1 MRRFSCIMLLLIFSN
16 AHSQQ
21 INFFEITNQFTLP
34 ANVKIY
40 KGARSTPALQCWYIE
55 VDLKKP
61 GAVVKP
67 YFNPA
72 GREGITTFSQR
83 FNTIASI
90 NGGYFDVTT
99 GASYS
104 ALANPDM
111 LLAKN
116 IASVVRD
123 SRTYYLT
130 RGFWSIEETR
140 DMAVDWIYHYGNRVI
155 DIYRFINPLNNAQ
168 GTPVP
173 APSPLN
179 GSAMYE
185 VKAGIG
191 GGPVLL
197 KNGEVRIT
205 YTEEV
210 FWGSGVGLSN
220 RDPRS
225 AIGFTEDKKVILFV
239 ADGRQTISEGLSLTE
254 LATVMQSLGCKEAM
268 NLDGG
273 GSSQMAV
280 STTLVNRP
288 EGGTFQRPIPTM
300 VSVVAA
306 DSLPLLPAAYLN
318 QKYDTDDTTYC
329 TLTGTWTQSAI
340 SGWWGGTPARVAQ
353 VGTGDRTAE
362 FKLNLPAA
370 GVYTVSGWW
379 VAASDR
385 AKNTPFIIYHANG
398 IDTIRVDQSVNGV
411 RWNNLGEFTF
421 TGTPADRVII
431 SNSATGGNV
440 VCADGLRILSF
451 DSTLT
456 HIYEPPA
463 MTPHEYNLVNN
474 YPNPFNP
481 GTTIEYYVPEP
492 GMVTLKVYDSLGR
505 EINTLVHES
514 KEAGYY
520 QQEFNG
526 IELPSGIYIAVL
538 RSKNTTASVK
548 MLLVK

>member
-1 MRRFSCIMLLLIFSN
+1 MRRLTLFAVLLL
-16 AHSQQ
+16 APLQAQQ
-21 INFFEITNQFTLP
+21 INFFEITNQYSLP
-34 ANVKIY
+34 GNVKIY
-40 KGARSTPALQCWYIE
+40 KGVRSSPALQCWYIE

-72 GREGITTFSQR
+72 GREGITAFSNR
-83 FNTIASI
+83 FSTIAAI

-104 ALANPDM
+104 ALVNPDM
-111 LLAKN
+111 LLARN

-140 DMAVDWIYHYGNRVI
+140 DMAVDWIYHFGTRVI
-155 DIYRFINPLNNAQ
+155 DIYRFTNPLNNAQ

-185 VKAGIG
+185 IKAGIG
-191 GGPVLL
+191 GGPVLI
-197 KNGEVRIT
+197 KNGQIRVT

-210 FWGSGVGLSN
+210 FWGSGVGLTN

-225 AIGFTEDKKVILFV
+225 AIGYTEDKRVILFV
-239 ADGRQTISEGLSLTE
+239 ADGRQTISEGLSLNE
-254 LATVMQSLGCKEAM
+254 LAAVMQSLGCREAL

-280 STTLVNRP
+280 GTSLVNRP
-288 EGGTFQRPIPTM
+288 EGGTAQRAIPTM
-300 VSVVAA
+300 VAVVLP

-318 QKYDTDDTTYC
+318 NKYDTEDTSVC
-329 TLTGTWTQSAI
+329 TMTGTWTQSAI

-353 VGTGDRTAE
+353 VGTGERTAE
-362 FKLNLPAA
+362 FRLNLPAP
-370 GVYTVSGWW
+370 GVYTLSAWW

-385 AKNTPFIIYHANG
+385 AKNTPYIIHHANG
-398 IDTIRVDQSVNGV
+398 VDTIRVNQSVSGV
-411 RWNNLGEFTF
+411 RWNTLGEFTF
-421 TGTPADRVII
+421 TGTAADRVVI
-431 SNSATGGNV
+431 SNNATGGNV

-451 DSTLT
+451 DSLLTDIQEPGDDLPHDFTLLT
-456 HIYEPPA
+456 
-463 MTPHEYNLVNN
+463 N

-481 GTTIEYYVPEP
+481 ETVISYQVQEA
-492 GMVTLKVYDSLGR
+492 GMVTLKIYDLLGR
-505 EINTLVHES
+505 EVSTLVNES
-514 KEAGYY
+514 KAAGYY
-520 QQEFNG
+520 QEQFNG
-526 IELPSGIYIAVL
+526 SVLPSGIYMAILVTGSFS
-538 RSKNTTASVK
+538 RSLK
-548 MLLVK
+548 MMLMK

>member
-1 MRRFSCIMLLLIFSN
+1 MRRFTLFAVLLLL
-16 AHSQQ
+16 APLQAQQ
-21 INFFEITNQFTLP
+21 INFFEITNQYSLP
-34 ANVKIY
+34 GNVKIY
-40 KGARSTPALQCWYIE
+40 KGVRSSPALQCWYIE

-72 GREGITTFSQR
+72 GREGITAFSNR
-83 FNTIASI
+83 FSTIAGI

-104 ALANPDM
+104 ALVNPDI
-111 LLAKN
+111 LLARN

-140 DMAVDWIYHYGNRVI
+140 DMAVDWIYHFGTRVI
-155 DIYRFINPLNNAQ
+155 DIYRFTNPLNNAQ

-185 VKAGIG
+185 IKAGIG
-191 GGPVLL
+191 GGPVLI
-197 KNGEVRIT
+197 KNGQIRVT

-210 FWGSGVGLSN
+210 FWGSGVGLTN

-225 AIGFTEDKKVILFV
+225 AIGYTEDKRVILFV
-239 ADGRQTISEGLSLTE
+239 ADGRQTISEGLSLNE
-254 LATVMQSLGCKEAM
+254 LAAVMQSLGCREAL

-280 STTLVNRP
+280 GTSLVNRP
-288 EGGTFQRPIPTM
+288 EGVTAQRAIPTM
-300 VSVVAA
+300 VAVVLP

-318 QKYDTDDTTYC
+318 NKYDTEDTAVC
-329 TLTGTWTQSAI
+329 SMTGTWTQSAI

-353 VGTGDRTAE
+353 VGTGERTAE
-362 FKLNLPAA
+362 FRLNLPAP
-370 GVYTVSGWW
+370 GVYTLSAWW

-385 AKNTPFIIYHANG
+385 AKNTPYIIHHANG
-398 IDTIRVDQSVNGV
+398 VDTIRVNQSVSGV
-411 RWNNLGEFTF
+411 RWNTLGEFTF
-421 TGTPADRVII
+421 TGTAADRVVI
-431 SNSATGGNV
+431 SNNATGGNV

-451 DSTLT
+451 DSLLTDIHEPGDASPQDFTLLT
-456 HIYEPPA
+456 
-463 MTPHEYNLVNN
+463 N

-481 GTTIEYYVPEP
+481 ETVISYQVQEA
-492 GMVTLKVYDSLGR
+492 GMVTLKIYDLLGR
-505 EINTLVHES
+505 EVSTLVNES
-514 KEAGYY
+514 KAAGYY
-520 QQEFNG
+520 QEQFNG
-526 IELPSGIYIAVL
+526 SGLPSGIYMAVL
-538 RSKNTTASVK
+538 VTGSFSRSLK
-548 MLLVK
+548 MMLTK

>member
-1 MRRFSCIMLLLIFSN
+1 MSRLSVLFFLLFFIPVYT
-16 AHSQQ
+16 QQ
-21 INFFEITNQFTLP
+21 INFFEITSQFILP
-34 ANVKIY
+34 ENVKVY

-55 VDLKKP
+55 IDLKKQ

-67 YFNPA
+67 YFNLV
-72 GREGITTFSQR
+72 GREGITSFSQR

-90 NGGYFDVTT
+90 NGGYFDVTY

-104 ALANPDM
+104 ALVNPDIVY
-111 LLAKN
+111 AKN

-140 DMAVDWIYHYGNRVI
+140 DMSVDWIYHFGNRVI
-155 DIYRFINPLNNAQ
+155 DIYRFSNPLNNVQ

-185 VKAGIG
+185 IKAGVG
-191 GGPVLL
+191 GGPVLI
-197 KNGEVRIT
+197 KNNQIRIT

-210 FWGSGVGLSN
+210 FWGSGVGLTN

-225 AIGFTEDKKVILFV
+225 AIGFTADKRVILFV
-239 ADGRQTISEGLSLTE
+239 ADGRQTISEGLSLSE
-254 LATVMQSLGCKEAM
+254 LATVLKDLGCTDAM

-280 STTLVNRP
+280 GTTLVNRP
-288 EGGTFQRPIPTM
+288 EGGTFQRAIPTM
-300 VSVVAA
+300 VSVVIP
-306 DSLPLLPAAYLN
+306 DSLPLFPAAYLN
-318 QKYDTDDTTYC
+318 KKYDTDDSVFC

-353 VGTGDRTAE
+353 VGTGERTAE
-362 FKLNLPAA
+362 FKLNLPAP
-370 GVYTVSGWW
+370 GIYTLSAWW

-385 AKNTPFIIYHANG
+385 AENTPYIIYHANG
-398 IDTIRVDQSVNGV
+398 IDTVRVDQSLNGV
-411 RWNNLGEFTF
+411 RWNNIGEFTF
-421 TGTPADRVII
+421 TGTHTDRVVI
-431 SNSATGGNV
+431 SNAASGGNV

-456 HIYEPPA
+456 DVYEPVETAPQNF
-463 MTPHEYNLVNN
+463 TLLTN

-481 GTTIEYYVPEP
+481 ETTIGYQIPEAA
-492 GMVTLKVYDSLGR
+492 MVSLKVFDLLGR
-505 EINTLVHES
+505 KVATIVNETIA
-514 KEAGYY
+514 AGYY
-520 QQEFNG
+520 QEQFNG
-526 IELPSGIYIAVL
+526 RDLPSGIYIAVL
-538 RSKNTTASVK
+538 AAGKFSRSVK
-548 MLLVK
+548 IMLMK

>member
-1 MRRFSCIMLLLIFSN
+1 MNRLVIFAWLLLFAN
-16 AHSQQ
+16 TYTQQ

-34 ANVKIY
+34 ENVKIF
-40 KGARSTPALQCWYIE
+40 KGARSVPALQCWYIE

-67 YFNPA
+67 YYNPA
-72 GREGITTFSQR
+72 GREGITAFSQR

-90 NGGYFDVTT
+90 NGGFFDVTT

-104 ALANPDM
+104 ALANPDI
-111 LLAKN
+111 LYAKN

-140 DMAVDWIYHYGNRVI
+140 DMAVDWIYHFGNRVI
-155 DIYRFINPLNNAQ
+155 DIYRFASPLNNAQ

-179 GSAMYE
+179 GAAMYE
-185 VKAGIG
+185 IKAGAG
-191 GGPVLL
+191 GGPVLI
-197 KNGEVRIT
+197 KNNQIRVT

-210 FWGSGVGLSN
+210 FWGSGVGLIN

-225 AIGFTEDKKVILFV
+225 AIGFTADKRVILFV
-239 ADGRQTISEGLSLTE
+239 ADGRQTISEGLSLNE
-254 LATVMQSLGCKEAM
+254 LATVLKDLGCTDAM

-280 STTLVNRP
+280 STTLVNKP
-288 EGGTFQRPIPTM
+288 EGGTFQRAIPTM
-300 VSVVAA
+300 VSVVVP

-318 QKYDTDDTTYC
+318 KKYDTEDTTAC

-353 VGTGDRTAE
+353 VGSGERTAE
-362 FKLNLPAA
+362 FKLNLPSA

-379 VAASDR
+379 VSASDR
-385 AKNTPFIIYHANG
+385 AKNTPYIIYHANG
-398 IDTIRVDQSVNGV
+398 VDTVRADQSANGV
-411 RWNNLGEFTF
+411 RWNNIGEFTF
-421 TGTPADRVII
+421 TGTSADRIVV
-431 SNSATGGNV
+431 SNAATGGNV
-440 VCADGLRILSF
+440 VCADGLRVLSF

-456 HIYEPPA
+456 DIYEPLETSPRYFA
-463 MTPHEYNLVNN
+463 LLTN

-481 GTTIEYYVPEP
+481 ETTLSYKLPEAS
-492 GMVTLKVYDSLGR
+492 MVSLRVYDLLGR
-505 EINTLVHES
+505 EVASLVNET
-514 KEAGYY
+514 KAAGYY
-520 QQEFNG
+520 QEHFSG
-526 IELPSGIYIAVL
+526 IDLPSGIYIAIL
-538 RSKNTTASVK
+538 AAGSITQSVK
-548 MLLVK
+548 MILLK